1 MAKEHLLILF
11 GGQSSEHDVSCMSA
25 MNVIRSVD
33 RDRYDLLLVGIT
45 REGRWVYVDN
55 LYALENGSWE
65 KSPVT
70 AVLSPDATKKC
81 VYVMDALRTREF
93 PVDVAFPVLH
103 GLYGED
109 GTIQG
114 IFELARIPYVGSGVL
129 SSAVAMDKVYTK
141 IIVSSL
147 GGIRQAKSIWFRR
160 EELEKPEAV
169 YRKVEKALSYPVFVK
184 PSQSGSSVGVTK
196 AIDRPTLEIAIR
208 EAARHDYKII
218 VEEAVQGRELECA
231 VFGGNNRVVT
241 SGVGE
246 IVAAADFYD
255 YDAKY
260 NNPASLTDTDP
271 KLPEGVE
278 DRIRKIAE
286 RIFRAIDGFS
296 LARVDFFLDKD
307 GIVFNEINTMPGFT
321 AISMYP
327 MLFDRIGV
335 TREQLVQDLIDTA
348 GFRAAHEY

>member
-1 MAKEHLLILF
+1 MEKEHLLILF

-25 MNVIRSVD
+25 MNVIRSVN
-33 RDRYDLLLVGIT
+33 RDRYELILVGIT
-45 REGRWVYVDN
+45 RLGRWVYVDN
-55 LYALENGSWE
+55 LYAIENGSWE
-65 KSPVT
+65 QSPVT

-81 VYVMDALRTREF
+81 VYVIDALRTREL

-114 IFELARIPYVGSGVL
+114 IFELAKIPYVGCGVL

-141 IIVSSL
+141 IIVGSL

-160 EELEKPEAV
+160 EELVKPEAV
-169 YRKVEKALSYPVFVK
+169 YKRIEKALSYPVFVK
-184 PSQSGSSVGVTK
+184 PSQSGSSVGITK
-196 AIDRPTLEIAIR
+196 AIDRPTLELAIR

-218 VEEAVQGRELECA
+218 VEEAISGRELECA
-231 VFGGNNRVVT
+231 VFGGNNKVVT

-246 IVAAADFYD
+246 IVSAADFYD

-278 DRIRKIAE
+278 ERIRKIAE

-327 MLFDRIGV
+327 MLWEARGIGKKELIQ
-335 TREQLVQDLIDTA
+335 TLIDL
-348 GFRAAHEY
+348 GFSREG